1 MRTVPREN
9 LRSANASK
17 PLGLALLAFWVG
29 GGTRG
34 VADPYADWLTELYR
48 PFQAEQVAL
57 APDGK
62 HVAFTR
68 HEKGVLS
75 VVLMSVDDPASR
87 INLQVADD
95 RVVMFSKERA
105 PAQMQF
111 MRWATANKIV
121 FVPTA
126 ERFKKSLITPIFVAN
141 ADGSGAKQLASE
153 KDFSDQILVPVET
166 GDAGTATMV
175 DVTQAITG
183 GASTGADRDEGGLYT
198 VETDNT
204 DLNSADQRALSATS
218 KADRDPDDNTPEMK
232 SVLRPIRVL
241 GFLPT
246 DRTQL
251 LVEAIGEKPTRPPP
265 KVPLSP
271 TAVFKIDL
279 NTGKIAELG
288 SELNEGEYF
297 YDWQGQPHVLYTQSS
312 YSDTRTYEYRLDEH
326 SRWHD
331 LVRDIPGY
339 PNGAFTL
346 SPKNYYGEHAYPLS
360 FALEPDLLYL
370 ASNVGRNTFAI
381 ESFNLK
387 TKQRA
392 VVAEHADFDL
402 APLDPANA
410 GSTLVFDPKRCTLAG
425 VRAQGFRPLT
435 VWTDAEIAETQRLLD
450 RKLPDRSVEIL
461 EWDDA
466 RARFLIRVSGAAEPG
481 RYYVYNRESGLL
493 LEFMR
498 RAPWLRS
505 ADLQEGKAFAF
516 TGPSGTYLTG
526 FLTLPKQKRI
536 DPPPLVVYMPSG
548 FPGRISSE
556 FDREAQA
563 LAAIGVMV
571 VRVNHRGSGGQGI
584 AHRNALQQGIDRI
597 PLEDVVATIDWVG
610 AHYKIDRKR
619 IAAIGEGFG
628 GYLALRALQLYP
640 TMFRCAVAMNAP
652 LDLESWLRPGVVDDD
667 TVDFRQG
674 VQFAFFGEGRKN
686 LKEISVLRA
695 PEALTKAIL
704 LVVDPNP
711 DGDTRITTQNDSL
724 RSQLKRLGRTPDY
737 FEIGEDYARALPK
750 ARAALFQH
758 IEEFFNLNLY
768 NYKVDVGETKVVK

>member
-1 MRTVPREN
+1 MALSLAAPN
-9 LRSANASK
+9 LC
-17 PLGLALLAFWVG
+17 
-29 GGTRG
+29 RG
-34 VADPYADWLTELYR
+34 DEYADWLEALYR
-48 PFQAEQVAL
+48 PFQAEQVTL

-126 ERFKKSLITPIFVAN
+126 DRFKRTLVTPIFVAN
-141 ADGSGAKQLASE
+141 ADGSGAKQLANE
-153 KDFSDQILVPVET
+153 RDFADQIEVPVQT
-166 GDAGTATMV
+166 GGTNEGMV
-175 DVTQAITG
+175 DVTAAITG
-183 GASTGADRDEGGLYT
+183 GSGSSSADEGGLST
-198 VETDNT
+198 IETENT
-204 DLNSADQRALSATS
+204 DLNSADQRSVSVTS
-218 KADRDPDDNTPEMK
+218 KADRDPDDNTPDMK
-232 SVLRPIRVL
+232 SVARPIRIL
-241 GFLPT
+241 GFMPA

-251 LVEAIGEKPTRPPP
+251 LVEAIGEKPTRPPSP
-265 KVPLSP
+265 VPLSP

-279 NTGKIAELG
+279 NTGKCVELG
-288 SELNEGEYF
+288 NEINEGEYF

-312 YSDTRTYEYRLDEH
+312 YSQTRSYEYRLDEH

-339 PNGAFTL
+339 PDGAFTL
-346 SPKNYYGEHAYPLS
+346 SPANYYGEHAYPLG
-360 FALEPDLLYL
+360 FALEPDLLYV

-381 ESFNLK
+381 ESFDLK

-410 GSTLVFDPKRCTLAG
+410 GATLVFDPKRCTLAG
-425 VRAQGFRPLT
+425 VRALGFKPMT
-435 VWTDAEIAETQRLLD
+435 VWTDPEMAATQRLLD

-466 RARFLIRVSGAAEPG
+466 RVRFLIRVSGSAEPG
-481 RYYVYNRESGLL
+481 RYYVFNRESGLL

-498 RAPWLRS
+498 RAPWLHS

-516 TGPSGTYLTG
+516 TGSSGVRLTG

-536 DPPPLVVYMPSG
+536 DPPPLVVYFPSG
-548 FPGRISSE
+548 FPGRISTE

-563 LAAIGVMV
+563 LAAMGVMV

-584 AHRNALQQGIDRI
+584 AHRNALQKGIDRV
-597 PLEDVVATIDWVG
+597 PLEDVAATLDWVG
-610 AHYKIDRKR
+610 AHYKYDHKR
-619 IAAIGEGFG
+619 VATIGEGFG
-628 GYLALRALQLYP
+628 GYLALRAHQLYP
-640 TMFRCAVAMNAP
+640 NVFRCAVAMNAP
-652 LDLESWLRPGVVDDD
+652 LDLDSWLRPGIAEDD
-667 TVDFRQG
+667 TVDFKQG
-674 VQFAFFGEGRKN
+674 VLFAFFGEGRKK
-686 LKEISVLRA
+686 LQEVSVLRS
-695 PEALTKAIL
+695 PEMLTHPVL

-711 DGDTRITTQNDSL
+711 DGDTRITTQNDQL
-724 RSQLKRLGRTPDY
+724 RSQLKRLGRAPDY
-737 FEIGEDYARALPK
+737 FEIGEDYARGLPK

-758 IEEFFNLNLY
+758 IEEFFNLSLY
-768 NYKVDVGETKVVK
+768 NYKVDVGPSKVVK